1 MSEVNGNNLIVE
13 IVEETSL
20 CGIDRRDNFRFFPGV
35 EFKFDLQLFAD
46 DSPTGQRTEEAT
58 QHRRELARKEGN
70 VAKSMDL
77 TGMVTLLCAFTSVYY
92 FSGYIIAQTRLYFI
106 SQYSGMGARFDELFI
121 NASIIQFMTVF
132 FVSVVPVF
140 LCSVAGAI
148 AICYYQ
154 VGFEYTLEPLM
165 FNVGHMNPING
176 ISKMISW
183 QPVFELFKAFAK
195 VALVAYLPYSF
206 FKANLIQFPKFLG
219 MEVEQIVASAGPLI
233 FDLGLKVLIA
243 MLLMAVVDYYYQH
256 TRYERSIMMSKY
268 DLQQEYKQMEGNPL
282 LKQELRRR
290 ARKIATGQML
300 KQVPK
305 AKVVITNPTHFA
317 VALAYEKDTGGAPV
331 VVAKGTDFIAQKIKE
346 IARENN
352 IVIVEDKP
360 LARGLYAGV
369 EIGEQIPDEFFNAV
383 AQALAFVYKQQKKY

>member
-1 MSEVNGNNLIVE
+1 MKEKKEKKLIFE
-13 IVEETSL
+13 I
-20 CGIDRRDNFRFFPGV
+20 
-35 EFKFDLQLFAD
+35 KFDLQLFAD

-92 FSGYIIAQTRLYFI
+92 FSDYMLNQSRQYLI
-106 SQYSGMGARFDELFI
+106 SQYSGMGVRFDEL
-121 NASIIQFMTVF
+121 AVSKALIQFMTAF
-132 FVSVVPVF
+132 FLSVIPVF
-140 LCSVAGAI
+140 LCSVTGAI
-148 AICYYQ
+148 LICYYQ

-176 ISKMISW
+176 FSKIISW
-183 QPVFELFKAFAK
+183 QPVFEFFKSLGK

-206 FKANLIQFPKFLG
+206 FRENLIQFPKFLG
-219 MEVEQIVASAGPLI
+219 MDIEQIVASAGPLI

-243 MLLMAVVDYYYQH
+243 MLLMAVIDYYYQH

-268 DLQQEYKQMEGNPL
+268 DLQQEFKQMEGNPL

-317 VALAYEKDTGGAPV
+317 VALAYEKDTPGGAPV

-346 IARENN
+346 IAKENN
-352 IVIVEDKP
+352 IVIVENKP
-360 LARGLYAGV
+360 LARGLYDSAK
-369 EIGEQIPDEFFNAV
+369 IGEQIPDEFFTAV
-383 AQALAFVYKQQKKY
+383 AGVLAFVYKQQRKY